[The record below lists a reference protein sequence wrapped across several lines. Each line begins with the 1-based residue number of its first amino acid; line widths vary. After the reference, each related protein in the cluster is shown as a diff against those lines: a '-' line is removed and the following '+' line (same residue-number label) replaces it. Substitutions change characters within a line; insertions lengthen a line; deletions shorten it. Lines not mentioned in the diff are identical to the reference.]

1 MPTSKIGTP
10 ALLTISTALA
20 LAACT
25 LPTKLAELSGGDA
38 GTTGDAD
45 ATASTSSDSGVVTA
59 GEACSPVTLIRKPV
73 RPNVVLVL
81 DKSSSMWAGPN
92 GNGSWDHDDD
102 PMTPGISRW
111 TSLHEVVESIVT
123 GFADSINFGAHL
135 FPVAGATANYEPG
148 ACLVNPTIDIA
159 VAADNADA
167 VLAGIPAADANVRG
181 GTPVAAGVT
190 AALEHLKTLDPDVP
204 RAIVL
209 VTDGAAN
216 CAEGEPI
223 EGLFEHYDESI
234 HAIVVDAFT
243 IDAIPTYVVGVGI
256 EDLTSPT
263 EQDGMPDNVNTF
275 DRLNDLATQGG
286 KPRNDPAQKFFNTNN
301 QPMLAA
307 ALSEIATD
315 ALTCIIALD
324 EPPQVPA
331 DTVVALGDAV
341 LAHVDDCASE
351 DGWVFVHPD
360 GPFDTLQLCG
370 AACNGFKLAGE
381 ADVTVCLPE

>member
-38 GTTGDAD
+38 GTTGDAES
-45 ATASTSSDSGVVTA
+45 TASTSSDSGVVTA
-59 GEACSPVTLIRKPV
+59 GEACSPVTLIQKPV

-81 DKSSSMWAGPN
+81 DKSSSMGTK
-92 GNGSWDHDDD
+92 GTGTWDDDDD
-102 PMTPGISRW
+102 PMTPAVSRW
-111 TSLHEVVESIVT
+111 SSLHEVVESLVT

-135 FPVAGATANYEPG
+135 FPSSDAVADYSPL
-148 ACLVNPTIDIA
+148 ACPVNPTIDIA
-159 VAADNADA
+159 ALPANKDA
-167 VLAGIPAADANVRG
+167 VLAGIPAADANVWG
-181 GTPVAAGVT
+181 GTPVAAGLT
-190 AALEHLKTLDPDVP
+190 TALEHLKTLDPDVP

-216 CAEGEPI
+216 CAEGEPTP
-223 EGLFEHYDESI
+223 GMFEDYDESV
-234 HAIVVDAFT
+234 HAIVADAFT

-256 EDLTSPT
+256 DDITSPT

-331 DTVVALGDAV
+331 DTVVELGDAV

>member
-20 LAACT
+20 LAACI

-59 GEACSPVTLIRKPV
+59 GEACSPVTLIQKPV

-81 DKSSSMWAGPN
+81 DKSSSMGTKSTGP
-92 GNGSWDHDDD
+92 WDDDDD
-102 PMTPGISRW
+102 PMTPAVSRW
-111 TSLHEVVESIVT
+111 SSLHEVVESLVT

-135 FPVAGATANYEPG
+135 FPSSDAVADYSPL
-148 ACLVNPTIDIA
+148 ACPVHPTIDIA
-159 VAADNADA
+159 ALPDNKDA
-167 VLAGIPAADANVRG
+167 VLAGIPAADANVWG
-181 GTPVAAGVT
+181 GTPVAAGLT
-190 AALEHLKTLDPDVP
+190 TALEHLKTLDPDVP

-216 CAEGEPI
+216 CAEGEPTP
-223 EGLFEHYDESI
+223 GMFEHYDESI
-234 HAIVVDAFT
+234 HAIVADAFT

-256 EDLTSPT
+256 DDITSPT

-331 DTVVALGDAV
+331 ETVVALGDTV

-370 AACNGFKLAGE
+370 AACNGFKIAGE

>member
-45 ATASTSSDSGVVTA
+45 ATASTSSDSGIVTA
-59 GEACSPVTLIRKPV
+59 GEACSPVTLIQKPV

-81 DKSSSMWAGPN
+81 DKSSSMGTK
-92 GNGSWDHDDD
+92 GTGTWDDDDD
-102 PMTPGISRW
+102 PMTPAVSRW
-111 TSLHEVVESIVT
+111 SSLHEVVESLVT

-135 FPVAGATANYEPG
+135 FPSSDAVADYSPL
-148 ACLVNPTIDIA
+148 ACPVNPTIDIA
-159 VAADNADA
+159 ALPDNKDA
-167 VLAGIPAADANVRG
+167 VLAGIPAADANVWG
-181 GTPVAAGVT
+181 GTPVAAGLT
-190 AALEHLKTLDPDVP
+190 TALEHLKTLDPDVP

-216 CAEGEPI
+216 CAEGEPTP
-223 EGLFEHYDESI
+223 GMFEDYDESI
-234 HAIVVDAFT
+234 HAIVADAFT

-331 DTVVALGDAV
+331 DTVVELGDAV